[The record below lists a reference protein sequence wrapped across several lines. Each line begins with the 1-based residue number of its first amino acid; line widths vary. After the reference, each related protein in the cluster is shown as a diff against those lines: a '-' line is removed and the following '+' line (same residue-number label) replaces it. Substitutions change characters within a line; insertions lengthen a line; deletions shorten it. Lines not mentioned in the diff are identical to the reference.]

1 MFISPASFADIPAL
15 LLLVNGAFRG
25 DSARRGWTHEAD
37 LLEGTLR
44 TDEATLREL
53 LGTPGAVILK
63 IENETGR
70 LLQGCVYLHKQESG
84 LYLGMLTVAPE
95 WQAKGIGK
103 KLLAA
108 AEEYAQREHCRR
120 IFMRVLSER
129 KELIAWYER
138 HGYRLTG
145 ETQPYAMDAKFGIP
159 TRPLEFEILEKVL

>member
-15 LLLVNGAFRG
+15 LLLVNNAFRG
-25 DSARRGWTHEAD
+25 HSARRGWTHEAD
-37 LLEGTLR
+37 LLKGTLR

-63 IENETGR
+63 IEDETGG
-70 LLQGCVYLHKQESG
+70 LQGCVYLHKQESG

-95 WQAKGIGK
+95 LQAKGIGK
-103 KLLAA
+103 KLLTA
-108 AEEYAQREHCRR
+108 AEEHAQREHCRR
-120 IFMRVLSER
+120 IFMRVLSGR
-129 KELIAWYER
+129 PELIAWYER

>member
-1 MFISPASFADIPAL
+1 MLISPASLTDIPAL
-15 LLLVNGAFRG
+15 LSLVNGAFRG

-37 LLEGTLR
+37 LLEGILR

-53 LGTPGAVILK
+53 LETPGAIILK
-63 IENETGR
+63 IESESGD
-70 LLQGCVYLHKQESG
+70 LQGCVYLHKKESG

-95 WQAKGIGK
+95 LQAKGIGK

-108 AEEYAQREHCRR
+108 AEEHAQRENCRR
-120 IFMRVLSER
+120 IFMRVLSGR
-129 KELIAWYER
+129 PELIAWYER

-145 ETQPYAMDAKFGIP
+145 EIQPYAMDEKFGVP

>member
-1 MFISPASFADIPAL
+1 MLISPASLRDIPAL
-15 LLLVNGAFRG
+15 LSLVNGAFRG

-53 LGTPGAVILK
+53 LETPGAIILK
-63 IENETGR
+63 IEREAGD
-70 LLQGCVYLHKQESG
+70 LHGCVYLHKQESG

-95 WQAKGIGK
+95 LQAKGIGK

-108 AEEYAQREHCRR
+108 AEDYAKQMNCQR
-120 IFMRVLSER
+120 IFMRVLSGR
-129 KELIAWYER
+129 PELIAWYER

-145 ETQPYAMDAKFGIP
+145 ETQPYTMDKKFGVP
-159 TRPLEFEILEKVL
+159 TRPLEFEILEKIL